1 MGGIK
6 DRSFTYRGHI
16 KVSAS
21 DLRMAR
27 AGRKTCTI
35 RLGTAMVEGDEI
47 DLTDGRSRVRIR
59 VMDVETGRPYS
70 KISEEEAVADG
81 VNTLQE
87 LDADLRRF
95 YGPLDPEQP
104 MTLIHFE
111 VDTSGQIVDQPQLFG

>member
-1 MGGIK
+1 
-6 DRSFTYRGHI
+6 
-16 KVSAS
+16 
-21 DLRMAR
+21 
-27 AGRKTCTI
+27 
-35 RLGTAMVEGDEI
+35 MVEGDEI